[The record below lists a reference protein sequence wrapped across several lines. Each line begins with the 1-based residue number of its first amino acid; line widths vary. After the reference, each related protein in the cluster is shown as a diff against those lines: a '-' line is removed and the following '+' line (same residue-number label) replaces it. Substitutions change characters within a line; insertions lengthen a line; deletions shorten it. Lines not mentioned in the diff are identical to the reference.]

1 MEKRRVMP
9 SIIES
14 KVNANGAE
22 LRLDNGVI
30 ITVCPNRGYFYFTL
44 SHIELPT
51 EIGPKQ
57 SLVDR
62 PKLNNT
68 LEWHYVAKA

>member
-1 MEKRRVMP
+1 MP

-14 KVNANGAE
+14 KISGDNAE

-30 ITVCPNRGYFYFTL
+30 LSISPNSGYFYFSL
-44 SHIELPT
+44 SNIQLPT

-57 SLVDR
+57 SLVNR
-62 PKLNNT
+62 PKSNNT
-68 LEWHYVAKA
+68 LEWHYVANS